1 MGVFK
6 EREVSFIHAWIK
18 DTNIQKHLYLLLI
31 INTLIKA
38 ACLPR
43 NIVNSCNL
51 RLFDVAKQHS
61 NYAHLHRTCTDTGE
75 LLSTFKSSSSNQ
87 NFKPEQ
93 CFIKSIAHL
102 PKVAVPFPVLSKSWK
117 ATMKR
122 ASGAHSTDSK
132 ARNSW
137 KEINLMETNRLT
149 AYILWTLHSTSLA
162 LHYWMMRGYHS
173 LITASRRQTKKGSTY
188 FHCEHLTLEWFVQL

>member
-31 INTLIKA
+31 INILIKA

-87 NFKPEQ
+87 NQAWTVFYKEH
-93 CFIKSIAHL
+93 CTLTKSGSAISSFVEELEGDHEESIRSTQHRL
-102 PKVAVPFPVLSKSWK
+102 KSQK
-117 ATMKR
+117 LLEGDQPDGDKQTY
-122 ASGAHSTDSK
+122 SVHIVD
-132 ARNSW
+132 
-137 KEINLMETNRLT
+137 
-149 AYILWTLHSTSLA
+149 TSLHQPGIT
-162 LHYWMMRGYHS
+162 LLNDERVS
-173 LITASRRQTKKGSTY
+173 LADYCFSSPNKKR
-188 FHCEHLTLEWFVQL
+188 

>member
-1 MGVFK
+1 MTLP
-6 EREVSFIHAWIK
+6 S
-18 DTNIQKHLYLLLI
+18 
-31 INTLIKA
+31 NTATRSIYTECA
-38 ACLPR
+38 R
-43 NIVNSCNL
+43 TQVN
-51 RLFDVAKQHS
+51 FYQHS
-61 NYAHLHRTCTDTGE
+61 NTGHPIRI
-75 LLSTFKSSSSNQ
+75 SSLN
-87 NFKPEQ
+87 
-93 CFIKSIAHL
+93 CFIKSIVHL

-162 LHYWMMRGYHS
+162 LRYWMMRGYHS